1 MNNLNDTDTDTLMR
15 TVATATNSTILYANI
30 ITSYAKSL
38 VFLAYEVFV
47 KTTIEDTN
55 IIASIK
61 NIITTLLGSIN
72 NLIAETDT
80 ACEAVVK
87 VQSKPRINPGAIAA
101 AAVTT
106 TKAVRTAA
114 IQVNNVIK
122 SDVFQTFLLS
132 VNTKA
137 LIFNITE
144 QITRIE
150 SAIIDATDAAE
161 IFYSPTIQS
170 TLSDAIIKIITNSA
184 NTLVNADNIVLH
196 ATTFSTFVDLIIG
209 THSMTANAVIT
220 IRESINNLI
229 IATKT
234 ARLAIAK
241 VHSTY
246 ELDPVVEAAV
256 IADALETVNAVTAVG
271 IAANVVDTAVKNEVS
286 QVCLTHAIAKTITFN
301 ITKKVALIKTGATDM
316 HLKLLYCFAVR
327 PYKAR

>member
-1 MNNLNDTDTDTLMR
+1 MSEAEANELEGETLAEEENE
-15 TVATATNSTILYANI
+15 TETEAGIS
-30 ITSYAKSL
+30 AKRKREEE
-38 VFLAYEVFV
+38 ADEDEGAEKKV
-47 KTTIEDTN
+47 KDVQAIAVEQN
-55 IIASIK
+55 AIASPV
-61 NIITTLLGSIN
+61 
-72 NLIAETDT
+72 A
-80 ACEAVVK
+80 
-87 VQSKPRINPGAIAA
+87 AA